1 MSGSITRERQ
11 RACRSEQILA
21 TALDLFCKR
30 TIEDVSIEEVAKHAG
45 TGPTTVYRYFST
57 KAELAVSSAVFY
69 WKTISGKYVKKLDSP
84 TYQEADGRAQM
95 EQIMDIFQELFET
108 EFSFLKFLYEF
119 DSFIMKYHIPWDRL
133 EEYEAQILDLKQ
145 YVTRALEKGLAD
157 GSLCFSWS
165 VDETYFTLS
174 HIMLSLMQ
182 KLAAGGRLLPSDE
195 RVSLFRQ
202 VKIAGELLILGL
214 SNTQRQ
220 S

>member
-21 TALDLFCKR
+21 AALDLFCKR

-84 TYQEADGRAQM
+84 TYREADGRAQM

-145 YVTRALEKGLAD
+145 YVTRALEKGGRWKPLLFMVCRRNVFYTD
-157 GSLCFSWS
+157 
-165 VDETYFTLS
+165 S
-174 HIMLSLMQ
+174 HHAESD
-182 KLAAGGRLLPSDE
+182 AEAGGRRPAAP
-195 RVSLFRQ
+195 F
-202 VKIAGELLILGL
+202 
-214 SNTQRQ
+214 
-220 S
+220 